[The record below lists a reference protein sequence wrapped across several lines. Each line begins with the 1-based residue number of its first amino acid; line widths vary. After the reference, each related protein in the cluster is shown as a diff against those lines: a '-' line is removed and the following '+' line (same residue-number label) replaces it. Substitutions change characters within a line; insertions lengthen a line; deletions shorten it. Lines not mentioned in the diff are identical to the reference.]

1 MLLKAAGLPRC
12 LLPCPPSP
20 SSVRCLLG
28 SSQDPGYL
36 MTLWGC
42 LCNWLPQRPWIVGQP
57 CKTWCQAGPPP
68 LYTLLRAM
76 LVAFS
81 QLPDSGNLCSS
92 AIVASAALG
101 FSSSSI
107 STQAPALL
115 LMLFHDVPA
124 LPAEVWM
131 PALPLLH
138 YLSGFSNHALDL
150 VTRLRALAS
159 GGFWTAPGLGGQM
172 ASPPNGQMQ
181 AQTAPGTTWSQQ
193 NQTLS
198 QQCHQTQASQPALQK
213 ESQGAQGCMQPFTTQ
228 TQFHTLPQQTS
239 KAVTHRQPSVGL
251 QNTNNTCYMNSF
263 MQALFLTDAFV
274 WRIYDFTLKLKAKA
288 SKIDE
293 EDFEFGKKV
302 VELLQKQFAK
312 MALTKHQHTDIWD
325 ILQAFPSDYR
335 SGEQQDVTESIRFV
349 MNTLGGGDQDLLR
362 EVFAGQLQEKIQ
374 CRKCGKIKV
383 REETFTD
390 LVLPVPTAE
399 QAKESGIVPTMQK
412 LLEER
417 LKCEEMDDPNN
428 LVTCEN
434 CQTKTFAVK
443 WSEITQ
449 PPQHLCLCLNRFTYN
464 KQTYDFT
471 KEKTPVKIDEGLW
484 IGGYEYELY
493 NTIIHS
499 GKDAHSGH
507 YYAIGRRSEPTPG
520 GDCAFYTMDDSQ
532 IKEADVSL
540 LAGNPPEKLLDDNAY
555 VLFLRCKQAPPTPE
569 FRIPLSLVE
578 YVKKQDKK
586 QWVEPNQIW
595 RLSVSQPPFSFIF
608 DEAPCTSHSL
618 DLSIHLTY
626 QRQKVFLRK

>member
-1 MLLKAAGLPRC
+1 
-12 LLPCPPSP
+12 
-20 SSVRCLLG
+20 
-28 SSQDPGYL
+28 
-36 MTLWGC
+36 
-42 LCNWLPQRPWIVGQP
+42 
-57 CKTWCQAGPPP
+57 
-68 LYTLLRAM
+68 
-76 LVAFS
+76 
-81 QLPDSGNLCSS
+81 
-92 AIVASAALG
+92 
-101 FSSSSI
+101 
-107 STQAPALL
+107 
-115 LMLFHDVPA
+115 
-124 LPAEVWM
+124 
-131 PALPLLH
+131 
-138 YLSGFSNHALDL
+138 
-150 VTRLRALAS
+150 
-159 GGFWTAPGLGGQM
+159 
-172 ASPPNGQMQ
+172 
-181 AQTAPGTTWSQQ
+181 
-193 NQTLS
+193 
-198 QQCHQTQASQPALQK
+198 
-213 ESQGAQGCMQPFTTQ
+213 
-228 TQFHTLPQQTS
+228 
-239 KAVTHRQPSVGL
+239 
-251 QNTNNTCYMNSF
+251 

-325 ILQAFPSDYR
+325 ILQAFPADYR
-335 SGEQQDVTESIRFV
+335 SGEQQDVTETIRFV
-349 MNTLGGGDQDLLR
+349 FDKLGGSDQALLR

-374 CRKCGKIKV
+374 CRECGKIKV

-399 QAKESGIVPTMQK
+399 HAKESGIVPTMQK

-434 CQTKTFAVK
+434 CQKKTFAVK
-443 WSEITQ
+443 WSEITR
-449 PPQHLCLCLNRFTYN
+449 PPPHLCLCLNRFTLN
-464 KQTYDFT
+464 MQTYDFT

-493 NTIIHS
+493 HTIIHT
-499 GKDAHSGH
+499 GKDASSGH
-507 YYAIGRRSEPTPG
+507 YYAMGRRSEPTVS

-586 QWVEPNQIW
+586 QWVEPNQFGDS
-595 RLSVSQPPFSFIF
+595 LCFTASSSLIF
-608 DEAPCTSHSL
+608 GEAPLAQCTVNL
-618 DLSIHLTY
+618 EISIHLLSNGEKCLFGN
-626 QRQKVFLRK
+626 QLDALIHWLSKVSFSPVRVQFWGAHGARSMAAGLGSATGAAHTGVFGLGWAEGISPGHLESEIHPKFGLPTFEASS

>member
-1 MLLKAAGLPRC
+1 
-12 LLPCPPSP
+12 
-20 SSVRCLLG
+20 
-28 SSQDPGYL
+28 

-81 QLPDSGNLCSS
+81 QLPDSGNLCCS
-92 AIVASAALG
+92 AIVALAALG
-101 FSSSSI
+101 TSSSSI

-131 PALPLLH
+131 PALPLLD

-181 AQTAPGTTWSQQ
+181 AQTAPGTTWSQYEQ
-193 NQTLS
+193 NQTPS
-198 QQCHQTQASQPALQK
+198 HQHHQTQASQPALQK

-228 TQFHTLPQQTS
+228 TEFHTLPQQTS

-312 MALTKHQHTDIWD
+312 MALTKQKHTDIRD
-325 ILQAFPSDYR
+325 ILEAFPSDYR

-349 MNTLGGGDQDLLR
+349 MNTLGGGDQALLR

-428 LVTCEN
+428 LVLCEKCNEKTCS
-434 CQTKTFAVK
+434 VK

-449 PPQHLCLCLNRFTYN
+449 PPQHFCLCLNRFTFN

-520 GDCAFYTMDDSQ
+520 GDCGWYTMDDSE
-532 IKEADVSL
+532 IKEPEGPEVSL
-540 LAGNPPEKLLDDNAY
+540 LTGNPPEELVNDNAY
-555 VLFLRCKQAPPTPE
+555 VLFLRCKQAPPTGE
-569 FRIPLSLVE
+569 LRIPLSLVE
-578 YVKKQDKK
+578 YVKKQD
-586 QWVEPNQIW
+586 
-595 RLSVSQPPFSFIF
+595 
-608 DEAPCTSHSL
+608 
-618 DLSIHLTY
+618 
-626 QRQKVFLRK
+626 RKNE

>member
-1 MLLKAAGLPRC
+1 
-12 LLPCPPSP
+12 
-20 SSVRCLLG
+20 
-28 SSQDPGYL
+28 
-36 MTLWGC
+36 
-42 LCNWLPQRPWIVGQP
+42 
-57 CKTWCQAGPPP
+57 
-68 LYTLLRAM
+68 
-76 LVAFS
+76 
-81 QLPDSGNLCSS
+81 
-92 AIVASAALG
+92 
-101 FSSSSI
+101 
-107 STQAPALL
+107 
-115 LMLFHDVPA
+115 
-124 LPAEVWM
+124 
-131 PALPLLH
+131 
-138 YLSGFSNHALDL
+138 
-150 VTRLRALAS
+150 
-159 GGFWTAPGLGGQM
+159 
-172 ASPPNGQMQ
+172 
-181 AQTAPGTTWSQQ
+181 
-193 NQTLS
+193 
-198 QQCHQTQASQPALQK
+198 
-213 ESQGAQGCMQPFTTQ
+213 
-228 TQFHTLPQQTS
+228 
-239 KAVTHRQPSVGL
+239 
-251 QNTNNTCYMNSF
+251 

-312 MALTKHQHTDIWD
+312 MALTKQKHTDIRD
-325 ILQAFPSDYR
+325 ILEAFPSDYR

-349 MNTLGGGDQDLLR
+349 MNTLGGGDQALLR

-428 LVTCEN
+428 LVLCEKCNEKTCS
-434 CQTKTFAVK
+434 VK

-449 PPQHLCLCLNRFTYN
+449 PPQHFCLCLNRFTFN

-520 GDCAFYTMDDSQ
+520 GDCGWYTMDDSE
-532 IKEADVSL
+532 IKEPEGPEVSL
-540 LAGNPPEKLLDDNAY
+540 LTGNPPEELVNDNAY
-555 VLFLRCKQAPPTPE
+555 VLFLRCKQAPPTGE
-569 FRIPLSLVE
+569 LRIPLSLVE
-578 YVKKQDKK
+578 YVKKQD
-586 QWVEPNQIW
+586 
-595 RLSVSQPPFSFIF
+595 
-608 DEAPCTSHSL
+608 
-618 DLSIHLTY
+618 
-626 QRQKVFLRK
+626 RKNE